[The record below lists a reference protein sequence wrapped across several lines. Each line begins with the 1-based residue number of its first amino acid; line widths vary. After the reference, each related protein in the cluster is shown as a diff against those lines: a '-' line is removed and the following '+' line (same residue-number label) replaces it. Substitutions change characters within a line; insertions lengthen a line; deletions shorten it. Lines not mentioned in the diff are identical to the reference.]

1 MLKLK
6 LQYFGHLMQRSK
18 SLEKTLMLS
27 KIEDRGRGWQRIRW
41 LDGITSSIDVN
52 LNKFQEMVKDREV
65 WSAAVHGV
73 TKTQTQLSNLTTIT
87 TRTFLRHHLWSC
99 AGKLTWNGT
108 RFPPCLEAPLHLC
121 RAGDPVLLK
130 VWIRAVS
137 WAAAWREMERNQ
149 WSSRLRSITEKEALS
164 LAGSCGA
171 PRYWGLFFFFPFTY
185 YRLDSSFHDPLSVP
199 NGRTVAKQRRNS
211 NETTQGK
218 IKGPEKLIKIRRL
231 DQLDPALT

>member
-27 KIEDRGRGWQRIRW
+27 KIEGRGRGWQRIRW

-52 LNKFQEMVKDREV
+52 LNKLQEMVKEREV

-87 TRTFLRHHLWSC
+87 TRAFLRHHLWSC

-108 RFPPCLEAPLHLC
+108 RFPSCLEAPLHLC
-121 RAGDPVLLK
+121 KAGDPMLLK

-149 WSSRLRSITEKEALS
+149 WSSRLRSITEKEMLS
-164 LAGSCGA
+164 LQGPVELVGIVAFF
-171 PRYWGLFFFFPFTY
+171 FFFFP
-185 YRLDSSFHDPLSVP
+185 S
-199 NGRTVAKQRRNS
+199 
-211 NETTQGK
+211 
-218 IKGPEKLIKIRRL
+218 LIIG
-231 DQLDPALT
+231 